1 MKMLRLSIIGFIT
14 LLLCSSGVL
23 ASQGYGPGRVGLTIF
38 AGRDHVD
45 VGSGGIWNSRDKLH
59 IQLDPADGW
68 RIKGYHIDLGG
79 GEDYEPPLTSTRN
92 PKIGHFD
99 YKDTFPSP
107 YINEVNIDDHIFRR
121 TLVLNLEED
130 LGFQWGSP
138 WADLRTQGVAIFLS
152 LIKLDDQG
160 KVIAETGAW
169 AVSELIIWS
178 DEPEAEAMEDVVS
191 SDEIIA
197 DTDSGEVVSDEVLT
211 IKWVGKGN
219 KVAKV
224 QHQKARKSLI
234 VEETE
239 EVVSFDGGRW
249 GYWFRYE
256 MAHPKT
262 GHFIDSPV
270 AGLSVETPTYEG
282 VTGEDAAFDYFPGES
297 VNISIG
303 SILLGSTVADHKISP
318 LDIFPTADTE
328 DNNVLNMARLL
339 QSLDVDG
346 DPKGGINITPA
357 VVDAFEQ
364 TMSVKNLTEI
374 DFTDDEI
381 VQGIIMGAISE
392 ASQQE
397 PEVSLTMQ
405 SVEDVKAHLDD
416 SLNNSMF
423 RKNISKTADLASA
436 KAKMNIMTVWMPAM
450 AANGDPAEIKYFDKN
465 DGLIRTATEAKPIIV
480 TYTDADPTTGAPDVW
495 AAISRDDG
503 NTWKRKNLSRSG
515 DLSSFSLENGEPYY
529 GETKKPVFQVKGNKI
544 LVAWSSKFA
553 RGGKPRYAIEKED
566 DYTYDDAYYTDDIW
580 GVGGPQRSHD
590 YTEDGFPE
598 VGEVPY
604 SALWICRGIIA
615 TQTDVDNGVGEF
627 VGEIVWF
634 KPERVTSGRRDVNQ
648 IFCGAAS
655 GAGFGLVWQEDPKGL
670 RPGKAVGP
678 GPGWGGATTNHKTDI
693 WYSYLTMGD
702 HSIVDVH
709 FVSGGDP
716 EHDLDFVTRPKALK
730 PMSLPVRLS
739 DNDVLNAKNMGVD
752 ETDPHVNL
760 SVGDENLTRC
770 VKFEESLTIVEP
782 DYVFASGETANY
794 LTLRAVPSDHHS
806 TMNCVNCHVP
816 HGLTP
821 KIMYD
826 QETETDFEVPTQ
838 GAPIPLVVTRNE
850 DDEIDDYLGGFANGD
865 CVSCHYS
872 HIVPRDRIVAVT
884 PGLDEY
890 DKADECEGKEGI
902 WKDGTQE
909 DDKIVEAYYPYEGYP
924 YIKNEDDINDGTHRY
939 GLATDDLLSG
949 DYHTFTN
956 YSGTETSVAITTD
969 GRLMDGDTG
978 ASRGNLFL
986 QPYTDA
992 DGKTSAWAITTY
1004 EETKGA
1010 GSGPPEDTGE
1020 GVSHS
1025 DDYIPE
1031 SGKNII
1037 YHSFDFKTP
1046 DLVSAGNIINQ
1057 PEMDVDGNSVYL
1069 KYEDVV
1075 HTDTGLVTSIG
1086 DPILD
1091 YLGRPQL
1098 AYENARRGRFILQG
1112 GGAIG
1117 ASRTTMLMVYKQ
1129 GEEGAGRP
1137 SDIFM
1142 RRWVVPTDDNFKA
1155 DNPYRFGNIV
1165 GEWVQDVFYDDD
1177 GEGQLG
1183 EWYWA
1188 SGPVNMS
1195 SVTPVHETPSA
1206 GDPDIDDAY
1215 GAVKVV
1221 SWEQT
1226 EDNLD
1231 DSSSFNPYD
1240 DARAHRGQI
1249 RGDFV
1254 QLGFSYTPNWAAA
1267 RNGNDKY
1274 DFYIRRSFDG
1284 GVNWTTDPT
1293 GGGVTHCYNW
1303 KYPDSYEGVD
1313 DEGIA
1318 LAARK
1323 IEECKTYAANAFE
1336 SMRNLSQLPNAKS
1349 SVIEPRIVAV
1359 PGTIKKS
1366 GVYTAIPEDKQ
1377 NPNVFYVAWGTS
1389 TNPKKDP
1396 ITKEQEEPVP
1406 MDLYWTFS
1414 QDKGKSYHE
1423 DKWVVNPDS
1432 SGDYV
1437 VEDPPTGELTGETRT
1452 GYGWI
1457 AKGHQEQGEVQ
1468 LRMTPDGSRF
1478 YGSWLD
1484 EGEEGSDIVFRRF
1497 MSSDFSQNNAGTTV
1511 EVVDEEEAGSD
1522 DDFSSDSGGGDED

>member
-1 MKMLRLSIIGFIT
+1 MAKLRLSVIGFFT
-14 LLLCSSGVL
+14 LLLCSSVVL
-23 ASQGYGPGRVGLTIF
+23 ASQGYGPGRIGLKIF

-45 VGSGGIWNSRDKLH
+45 VGNGGIWNSRDKLH

-79 GEDYEPPLTSTRN
+79 GEDYEPPLTSTGN

-99 YKDTFPSP
+99 YKETFPSP
-107 YINEVNIDDHIFRR
+107 FTNEVNIDDHIFRR

-130 LGFQWGSP
+130 LGFHWGTP
-138 WADLRTQGVAIFLS
+138 WADFRTQGVAIFLS
-152 LIKLDDQG
+152 LIKLDYQG

-178 DEPEAEAMEDVVS
+178 DDPEAEA
-191 SDEIIA
+191 I
-197 DTDSGEVVSDEVLT
+197 GEVVSTEEVIADT
-211 IKWVGKGN
+211 GSGEVISNEITVIKWVGKGN
-219 KVAKV
+219 KVAKK
-224 QHQKARKSLI
+224 QHQKARKSAIL
-234 VEETE
+234 EESE

-249 GYWFRYE
+249 GWWFRYE

-262 GHFIDSPV
+262 GHFVDSPV

-282 VTGEDAAFDYFPGES
+282 VTGEDAAFDYFPSES
-297 VNISIG
+297 VDISIG
-303 SILLGSTVADHKISP
+303 SILLGSAVADHKISP

-328 DNNVLNMARLL
+328 DNDVLNMARLL
-339 QSLDVDG
+339 QSFDTDG
-346 DPKGGINITPA
+346 DPKGGINISPE

-364 TMSVKNLTEI
+364 AMSGKGLTEI
-374 DFTDDEI
+374 DFTDDDQVQDIILDTI
-381 VQGIIMGAISE
+381 VNANE
-392 ASQQE
+392 QE
-397 PEVSLTMQ
+397 TPILLTMQ
-405 SVEDVKAHLDD
+405 SVEDAKAHLDE
-416 SLNNSMF
+416 SLNNAMF
-423 RKNISKTADLASA
+423 RKNISKTVDLASA
-436 KAKMNIMTVWMPAM
+436 KAKMNIMTVWMPALK
-450 AANGDPAEIKYFDKN
+450 ADTTLGDDNKPPEPTEIEYFDEK
-465 DGLIRTATEAKPIIV
+465 GLLIKTATEAKPIIV

-503 NTWKRKNLSRSG
+503 TTWKRKNLSRSG
-515 DLSSFSLENGEPYY
+515 DLSSFTLENGQPYY
-529 GETKKPVFQVKGNKI
+529 GATKKPVFQVKGNKI

-553 RGGKPRYAIEKED
+553 KGGKPRYAIKKDD
-566 DYTYDDAYYTDDIW
+566 DYSIDDPYYRDDIW
-580 GVGGPQRSHD
+580 GVGGPQRSHN
-590 YTEDGFPE
+590 YVEDGFPE

-604 SALWICRGIIA
+604 SALWVCRGIIA
-615 TQTDVDNGVGEF
+615 TQTDVNNGVGEF
-627 VGEIVWF
+627 VGDIVWF

-693 WYSYLTMGD
+693 WYSFVAWGD
-702 HSIVDVH
+702 HTKVDTN
-709 FVSGGDP
+709 FEPGGDP
-716 EHDLDFVTRPKALK
+716 EHDADDFVTRPKALV

-739 DNDVLNAKNMGVD
+739 DNDVLNQKNMGVD
-752 ETDPHVNL
+752 NTDPHTNL
-760 SVGDENLTRC
+760 SFGDENLTRC
-770 VKFEESLTIVEP
+770 VKFEEGLTIVEP
-782 DYVFASGETANY
+782 DGVVEPVDYYN
-794 LTLRAVPSDHHS
+794 TLRAVPSDHHA

-821 KIMYD
+821 KIMHD
-826 QETETDFEVPTQ
+826 QETGTDLEVPTQ
-838 GAPIPLVVTRNE
+838 GSPIPLLVTRNE
-850 DDEIDDYLGGFANGD
+850 QDEIEDYLGGFANGD

-872 HIVPRDRIVAVT
+872 HIVPRDRVIAVPSYDEDGNPMDEVA
-884 PGLDEY
+884 
-890 DKADECEGKEGI
+890 KASECAGKEGI

-909 DDKIVEAYYPYEGYP
+909 DGDEIVEAYYPYEGYP
-924 YIKNEDDINDGTHRY
+924 YIKNEDDIDDGTHRY
-939 GLATDDLLSG
+939 GLEVEDLLSG
-949 DYHTFTN
+949 EYYTFTN

-986 QPYTDA
+986 QPYTFTKA
-992 DGKTSAWAITTY
+992 DGGTGTSAWAIITY

-1057 PEMDVDGNSVYL
+1057 PEMVDGTPVYL
-1069 KYEDVV
+1069 QYEDN
-1075 HTDTGLVTSIG
+1075 TFIR
-1086 DPILD
+1086 D

-1112 GGAIG
+1112 TGAVKSSGTI
-1117 ASRTTMLMVYKQ
+1117 MLMVYKQ
-1129 GEEGAGRP
+1129 GEEGSGRP

-1142 RRWVVPTDDNFKA
+1142 RRWNTKLSTEE
-1155 DNPYRFGNIV
+1155 NPYSFYNIV
-1165 GEWVQDVFYDDD
+1165 GEWVQDEFLDDD
-1177 GEGQLG
+1177 GNNIG

-1195 SVTPVHETPSA
+1195 SVTPVDTTPSA
-1206 GDPDIDDAY
+1206 GDPDKDDAY

-1221 SWEQT
+1221 SWMQT
-1226 EDNLD
+1226 EDNLND
-1231 DSSSFNPYD
+1231 PSWLNPYD

-1249 RGDFV
+1249 RGNFV

-1284 GVNWTTDPT
+1284 GVSWRTQPESEG
-1293 GGGVTHCYNW
+1293 GGGVEHCYNW
-1303 KYPDSYEGVD
+1303 KYPDAYDGS
-1313 DEGIA
+1313 DEDNNA
-1318 LAARK
+1318 LAGQK
-1323 IEECKTYAANAFE
+1323 VEECNIYHAGDFE

-1359 PGTIKKS
+1359 PGTIKAKS
-1366 GVYTAIPEDKQ
+1366 VWTGNAEDKQ

-1396 ITKEQEEPVP
+1396 ETGEQEEPVP

-1414 QDKGKSYHE
+1414 RDKGESYHE
-1423 DKWVVNPDS
+1423 DNWVVNPDS
-1432 SGDYV
+1432 SG
-1437 VEDPPTGELTGETRT
+1437 ENAGETRN

-1457 AKGHQEQGEVQ
+1457 AKGDQEQGEVQ

-1484 EGEEGSDIVFRRF
+1484 EGDEGSDIVFRRI
-1497 MSSDFSQNNAGTTV
+1497 MSADFPQNNAATATNVTDTV
-1511 EVVDEEEAGSD
+1511 ADVEDAGSV
-1522 DDFSSDSGGGDED
+1522 DDFSSDTGGDTDD